1 MVQGYGRDSEWPETC
16 TEKATSN
23 SKYKTYSLGS
33 GVCEFECVY
42 VYVCVGIVIIHF
54 HKNLPLQT
62 IVDTHIYRNIDPGL

>member
-54 HKNLPLQT
+54 HAA
-62 IVDTHIYRNIDPGL
+62 